1 MNQNKTNFNKDD
13 EIRWD
18 EKIKL
23 AVTDAWLICV
33 ENYSIILSEK
43 IYLEKYFASRKKEE
57 IENDFKFSE
66 EFRAFKTYYSEFFK
80 NALATWTAIKFYL
93 NIPDEERDKFNKEI
107 LKLNDEL
114 SIEDLEKT
122 FDQLSKFVAVYIPEQ
137 IIHIDEE
144 MRL

>member
-80 NALATWTAIKFYL
+80 NALATWTAI
-93 NIPDEERDKFNKEI
+93 
-107 LKLNDEL
+107 
-114 SIEDLEKT
+114 
-122 FDQLSKFVAVYIPEQ
+122 
-137 IIHIDEE
+137 
-144 MRL
+144 